1 MLTYLGFACPEFLSA
16 VYNFEIFSSCLVV
29 GAMKNQK
36 HLLSVPVSHSSD
48 CLESLLPRASE
59 ATVTHFPTPSN
70 FSSPSPST
78 TPHFPPPLPLPGN
91 SLAVAR
97 QRPSCLP
104 LFSST
109 CFTCPLDLSRPSSFP
124 HFFFPSLPYGFYPP
138 PPLLPLPRCHLIPG
152 TCCAMKCPL
161 FLHTPPP
168 PRYHSITVRVIS
180 SLF

>member
-16 VYNFEIFSSCLVV
+16 VYDFEIFSSCLVV
-29 GAMKNQK
+29 GAMKNQR

-48 CLESLLPRASE
+48 CLQSLLPRASE

-78 TPHFPPPLPLPGN
+78 TPHLPPPLPLPGN

-124 HFFFPSLPYGFYPP
+124 HLFFPSLPHPSTSLADPFYISKIPSDARH
-138 PPLLPLPRCHLIPG
+138 LLCDEVPSFYANPSTTKVSQYHRPG
-152 TCCAMKCPL
+152 N
-161 FLHTPPP
+161 F
-168 PRYHSITVRVIS
+168 
-180 SLF
+180 

>member
-29 GAMKNQK
+29 GAMKNQR
-36 HLLSVPVSHSSD
+36 HLSSVPVSHSSD
-48 CLESLLPRASE
+48 CLESLLPNF
-59 ATVTHFPTPSN
+59 TPFPTPSN

-78 TPHFPPPLPLPGN
+78 PPHFPPPLPLPGN

-109 CFTCPLDLSRPSSFP
+109 CFTCPLDLSRASSFP
-124 HFFFPSLPYGFYPP
+124 HLFFPSLPHPSTSLADPFYISKIPSDARH
-138 PPLLPLPRCHLIPG
+138 LLCDEVPSFSAHPS
-152 TCCAMKCPL
+152 TTK
-161 FLHTPPP
+161 
-168 PRYHSITVRVIS
+168 V
-180 SLF
+180 SLLGIHVNI